1 MISLEAPNRK
11 VSFAMWQWVI
21 LCCKWCH
28 WKSPIERCPLQC
40 SSGWYCVANA
50 AIGSPQPKGVLA
62 KTTKQRQRAGQ
73 LLCRVTAD
81 TAENFSQ
88 KLQNT
93 NENKKLQLY
102 QRKRKTKRGNC
113 TLCRVRG
120 KLLVGGVCGRNCLI
134 ILSLLHQ
141 MPPYYCP
148 AAITLLPFQLKS
160 NCPPFNW
167 NRYGTNG
174 YKSSGFRSHET
185 TDVPG

>member
-1 MISLEAPNRK
+1 M
-11 VSFAMWQWVI
+11 
-21 LCCKWCH
+21 
-28 WKSPIERCPLQC
+28 
-40 SSGWYCVANA
+40 
-50 AIGSPQPKGVLA
+50 LA
-62 KTTKQRQRAGQ
+62 H
-73 LLCRVTAD
+73 L
-81 TAENFSQ
+81 
-88 KLQNT
+88 
-93 NENKKLQLY
+93 
-102 QRKRKTKRGNC
+102 KRGNC

-148 AAITLLPFQLKS
+148 AVITLLPFQLKS

-185 TDVPG
+185 TDVLRLIQKNMLVLRTYHLQKRTYAEKKRKPIKKSWKKSRMNFQVRKQLEKTKWKKSRGVLSNQLQKKSVADVKNL